1 MSFDLYNKT
10 SFKVSDLIT
19 KSYSTSFSLAINVF
33 NPELK
38 NGISSIYGYVR
49 LADEIVDSFHEHDK
63 LYLLTEL
70 REDTYDAIR
79 NKISINPVL
88 HSFQST
94 VNKYEIS
101 IECIN
106 DFLDSMEMD
115 LSNSY
120 YDRKEYDKYVYGSA
134 EAVGIMCLK
143 VFCYGD
149 AELFNKLLNSAR
161 ALGSAFQKVNF
172 LRDIKSDLDE
182 RGRIYIPG
190 ADNFEKINNKNKV
203 LLENEI
209 EGEFKTALTG
219 IKELPK
225 SSRIG
230 VYSAYLYYYILFK
243 KIKRMKI
250 DDLFSKRVRISNLTK
265 LSLLIKSLLRV
276 KLTNAIE

>member
-1 MSFDLYNKT
+1 MSFDLYNTT
-10 SFKVSDLIT
+10 SFKISDLIT

-38 NGISSIYGYVR
+38 NAISSVYGYVR

-94 VNKYEIS
+94 VNKYGITV
-101 IECIN
+101 ECIN

-115 LSNSY
+115 LSNSFY
-120 YDRKEYDKYVYGSA
+120 ERKEYDKYVYGSA

-149 AELFNKLLNSAR
+149 TELFNKLLASAR

-172 LRDIKSDLDE
+172 LRDMKSDLDE

-190 ADNFEKINNKNKV
+190 ADNFTKVNNQNKL

-209 EGEFKTALTG
+209 EKEFETALSG

-265 LSLLIKSLLRV
+265 ISLLIKSLLRV